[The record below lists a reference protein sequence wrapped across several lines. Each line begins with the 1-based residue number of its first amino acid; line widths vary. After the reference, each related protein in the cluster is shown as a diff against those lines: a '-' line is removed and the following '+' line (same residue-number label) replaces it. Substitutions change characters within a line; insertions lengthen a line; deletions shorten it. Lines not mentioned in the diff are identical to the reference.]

1 MLKKALVYSVKD
13 NTVKRMTRGALAKRR
28 GMSIIPPISLFHHSG
43 LTLTA
48 KQETDFVSKAI
59 TIPKGAIRM
68 DITSDALEPQVDENV
83 DGNVSRSS
91 SFDFGR
97 KMRQSKSNLV
107 ASVHIPS
114 HVYWLRVL
122 DSSRYTELF
131 VVSPKTTPENTP
143 VHSRNNTSNPSSVN
157 ASQAGICN

>member
-1 MLKKALVYSVKD
+1 MVFSLKKALVYSVKD
-13 NTVKRMTRGALAKRR
+13 NTVKRMTRGALAKRK

-48 KQETDFVSKAI
+48 KQETDFVSAPI

-68 DITSDALEPQVDENV
+68 DITSDALGVEPQVDE
-83 DGNVSRSS
+83 NVSRSS
-91 SFDFGR
+91 SFDFER
-97 KMRQSKSNLV
+97 KMRQSKSNLL
-107 ASVHIPS
+107 ASIHIPS

-122 DSSRYTELF
+122 DSSRYSELF

-143 VHSRNNTSNPSSVN
+143 VHSRNNTSNPSSVS
-157 ASQAGICN
+157 AS